1 MQQEYWTCHWRS
13 YYGLSNEEQNTFK
26 TLNAGTGIIFFQL
39 FRRQIKNVLAGC
51 EFWDLQCKVHL
62 VIEFQGDDLEL

>member
-51 EFWDLQCKVHL
+51 EF
-62 VIEFQGDDLEL
+62 